1 MAISASQ
8 ITASQT
14 LEEFRLEFNKLQTD
28 VDSLQT
34 SATFGTSITFEGATE
49 DAFETTLTL
58 VDPTADQT
66 QTLQNKSGTLAI
78 IGSDTTDSIILD
90 GTDSS
95 NSNAGSALLLDASAD
110 GVDVEDVILFEENTG
125 DHLTNPAPIPEDD
138 VLLES
143 STFGKSDFLL
153 DERDGDKIEYQSA
166 TGDNL
171 LGALF
176 VPPASGGIQYTT
188 PAADGISNQVLATDG
203 AGNLQF
209 VNQSTGLSI
218 VSGDVNN
225 RVLTTNGSTQAVGEG
240 NLTFDGSTLAI
251 TGVAT
256 ANTFEPG
263 GDTSAGDNAAI
274 GYTSAEGLILT
285 GQGSTSDITFKNDA
299 DTTVFSIPTGTDDVL
314 FPDSAKI
321 LLGDSSDLQ
330 LYHDGSST
338 SYVYAAAGN
347 MYIMGTGTN
356 SIIMQAKAGENSIIM
371 TGDAAVQLYYDN
383 SKKFETYSGGVI
395 VTGAIDLNGALNVS
409 SDVALSHDGV
419 VTTYGADGEITL
431 THVADSGLAL
441 KHTASGDD
449 KPITLVLQTGET
461 DIAADDVLGK
471 IEFQAPDEGTGTDAV
486 LVAAGIAATSE
497 GDFSATS
504 NATKLSFRTAAS
516 EAATEKMSLS
526 SAGNLTV
533 SGTVTATAGS
543 TLLIKNASGSTLKT
557 VKGIS

>member
-110 GVDVEDVILFEENTG
+110 GVDVEDVLLFEENTG

-138 VLLES
+138 VLLET
-143 STFGKSDFLL
+143 STFGKPDFLL

-188 PAADGISNQVLATDG
+188 PAADGTTNQVLSTDG

-218 VSGDVNN
+218 ASGDVNN
-225 RVLTTNGSTQAVGEG
+225 RVLTTNGSTQAVGEA

-256 ANTFEPG
+256 ANTFEPD

-299 DTTVFSIPTGTDDVL
+299 DATVFSIPTGTDDVL

-321 LLGDSSDLQ
+321 LLGTDSDLQ
-330 LYHDGSST
+330 IYHTGSHG
-338 SYVYAAAGN
+338 YIVNNAGN
-347 MYIMGTGTN
+347 L
-356 SIIMQAKAGENSIIM
+356 IIDDQGGGGITLKYSTETMADFNPDG
-371 TGDAAVQLYYDN
+371 AVELYYDN
-383 SKKFETYSGGVI
+383 AKKFETYSGGVI
-395 VTGAIDLNGALNVS
+395 ITGALDLNGALNVS

-419 VTTYGADGEITL
+419 VTTFGTDGEITL
-431 THVADSGLAL
+431 THVADTGLAL

-449 KPITLVLQTGET
+449 KPVVFVLQTGET
-461 DIAADDVLGK
+461 DIQASDVLGS
-471 IEFQAPDEGTGTDAV
+471 IRWQAPDEGTGTDAV
-486 LVAAGIAATSE
+486 LVAAAIDAISE
-497 GDFSATS
+497 GDFAADN
-504 NATKLSFRTAAS
+504 NATKLAFRVGAS
-516 EAATEKMSLS
+516 ETATEKMSLS
-526 SAGNLTV
+526 SGGNLTV

-543 TLLIKNASGSTLKT
+543 TLLIKNAAGSTLKT

>member
-110 GVDVEDVILFEENTG
+110 GVDVEDVLLFEENTG

-138 VLLES
+138 VLLET
-143 STFGKSDFLL
+143 STFDKPDFLL

-188 PAADGISNQVLATDG
+188 PAADGTTNQVLSTDG

-218 VSGDVNN
+218 ASGDVNN
-225 RVLTTNGSTQAVGEG
+225 RVLTTNGSTQAVGEA

-256 ANTFEPG
+256 ANTFEPD

-299 DTTVFSIPTGTDDVL
+299 DATVFSIPTGTDDVL

-321 LLGDSSDLQ
+321 LLGTDSDLQ
-330 LYHDGSST
+330 IYHTGSHG
-338 SYVYAAAGN
+338 YIVNNAGN
-347 MYIMGTGTN
+347 L
-356 SIIMQAKAGENSIIM
+356 IIDDQGGGGITLKYSTETMADFNPDG
-371 TGDAAVQLYYDN
+371 AVELYYDN
-383 SKKFETYSGGVI
+383 AKKFETYSGGVI
-395 VTGAIDLNGALNVS
+395 ITGALDLNGALNVS

-419 VTTYGADGEITL
+419 VTTFGTDGEITL
-431 THVADSGLAL
+431 THVADTGLAL

-449 KPITLVLQTGET
+449 KPVVFVLQTGET
-461 DIAADDVLGK
+461 DIQASDVLGS
-471 IEFQAPDEGTGTDAV
+471 IRWQAPDEGTGTDAV
-486 LVAAGIAATSE
+486 LVAAAIDAISE
-497 GDFSATS
+497 GDFAADN
-504 NATKLSFRTAAS
+504 NATKLAFRVGAS
-516 EAATEKMSLS
+516 ETATEKMSLS
-526 SAGNLTV
+526 SGGNLTV

-543 TLLIKNASGSTLKT
+543 TLLIKNAAGSTLKT